1 MPEDAKFHIGI
12 KALILNEKKEILLL
26 YGEKNGDKFWDLPG
40 GRMQVGEGIE
50 EALRRET
57 EEELGV
63 SGKLL
68 VMQGLFDATLSNFK
82 KPNAEGAYLMLIV
95 FKCKLPG
102 DHDFVMDEEHSNWKW
117 TAPKEAS
124 KLLGFKYRKEFLDKV
139 AKL

>member
-1 MPEDAKFHIGI
+1 VQEDAKFHIGI
-12 KALILNEKKEILLL
+12 KALIINEKKEILLL

-40 GRMQVGEGIE
+40 GRMQVGESIE

-95 FKCKLPG
+95 YNCRLPVNRDFK
-102 DHDFVMDEEHSNWKW
+102 MDEEHSGWKW
-117 TAPKEAS
+117 AAPKEAV
-124 KLLGFKYRKEFLDKV
+124 KLLGFKYRKEFLG
-139 AKL
+139 KL